1 MHGSIT
7 NSSFKSSCSE
17 LTSWLSEPN
26 AVNNRACDQCR
37 NSVLRVVAFPLQSK
51 TWRYDFSAQQ
61 ISSLVHLPATLSA
74 KRNDLVPRAS
84 REWER
89 YEHSGNEI
97 KSGGKK
103 QLAHW
108 LVQCSPFQRPIKTLV
123 VMDTPYFPTCFCV
136 CCVSF
141 GLWKWRPVP
150 TKKVVTMKVL
160 VETAM
165 LFSIVSGLYLG
176 RRFMKH

>member
-17 LTSWLSEPN
+17 LTLWLSEPN
-26 AVNNRACDQCR
+26 TVNNRACDQCR

-74 KRNDLVPRAS
+74 KRSDLVPRAS

-123 VMDTPYFPTCFCV
+123 VTQTRLTSLRVFAYVASLLARENEGQFQ
-136 CCVSF
+136 
-141 GLWKWRPVP
+141 
-150 TKKVVTMKVL
+150 
-160 VETAM
+160 
-165 LFSIVSGLYLG
+165 
-176 RRFMKH
+176 RRK